1 MPSEHFKS
9 PFERAIATTLKIYSG
24 INRSANI
31 RRDSSAIHCNDLM
44 GRFFRNYTIILT
56 VCEERRL

>member
-24 INRSANI
+24 INRN
-31 RRDSSAIHCNDLM
+31 AIFGETPRPFTCNDLIINRG
-44 GRFFRNYTIILT
+44 GRKRTK
-56 VCEERRL
+56 